1 MGSSGINKQLQ
12 GRLHRYHQPIGRK
25 RRKRERKTARR
36 QRKMLHQKIKIL
48 LLLQSLKKAVSKK
61 NNKKITRKKRSPK
74 AKLIKKSNN
83 AALPKR
89 VNSLRTFDSIDSTS
103 SEDPF
108 HMDMDPTDAFH
119 YSQFDLANDELTDDK
134 WFGSDLVD
142 DTNYDD
148 AEMSAMLSA

>member
-1 MGSSGINKQLQ
+1 MLLQNLKKQL
-12 GRLHRYHQPIGRK
+12 
-25 RRKRERKTARR
+25 
-36 QRKMLHQKIKIL
+36 
-48 LLLQSLKKAVSKK
+48 VKK

-89 VNSLRTFDSIDSTS
+89 VNSLRTFDSIDSIS

-108 HMDMDPTDAFH
+108 HMDMDPTDAFD
-119 YSQFDLANDELTDDK
+119 YSEFDLANDELTDDK

-142 DTNYDD
+142 DTNYV
-148 AEMSAMLSA
+148 MQKCRQCYQH

>member
-1 MGSSGINKQLQ
+1 MGAASKNKN
-12 GRLHRYHQPIGRK
+12 IDAA
-25 RRKRERKTARR
+25 TN
-36 QRKMLHQKIKIL
+36 
-48 LLLQSLKKAVSKK
+48 SKKAVSKK
-61 NNKKITRKKRSPK
+61 NN
-74 AKLIKKSNN
+74 NN

-108 HMDMDPTDAFH
+108 HMDMDPTDAFD

>member
-1 MGSSGINKQLQ
+1 
-12 GRLHRYHQPIGRK
+12 
-25 RRKRERKTARR
+25 
-36 QRKMLHQKIKIL
+36 MLHQKIKIPM
-48 LLLQSLKKAVSKK
+48 LLQNLKKTVSKK

-108 HMDMDPTDAFH
+108 HMDMDPTDAFD